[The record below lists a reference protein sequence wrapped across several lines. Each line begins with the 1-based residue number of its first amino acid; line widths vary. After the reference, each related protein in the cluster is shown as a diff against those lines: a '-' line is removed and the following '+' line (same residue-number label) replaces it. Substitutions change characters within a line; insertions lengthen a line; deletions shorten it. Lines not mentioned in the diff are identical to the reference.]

1 MRDINTAKANID
13 AIGFLEIDIDI
24 NIDLFAAIEKLKKEK
39 NAIVLV
45 HYYQEPDIQDVADFI
60 GDSLGLAQQGVLFHK
75 GWWERLA
82 YVRQRNF

>member
-45 HYYQEPDIQDVADFI
+45 SRLP
-60 GDSLGLAQQGVLFHK
+60 AQVDTMRRICG
-75 GWWERLA
+75 
-82 YVRQRNF
+82 